1 MSPLFDY
8 RYLLVT
14 NVDIMGYNQ
23 KCYFKS
29 LPRENA
35 STVKSKQRVGVD
47 VLVVLNIRTRCC
59 EYLFVLFH
67 TL

>member
-23 KCYFKS
+23 KCYFQS
-29 LPRENA
+29 LPRENII
-35 STVKSKQRVGVD
+35 STVKSKQRVDVN
-47 VLVVLNIRTRCC
+47 VLVVLNS
-59 EYLFVLFH
+59 LVL
-67 TL
+67 